1 MPDTITIRPIQAD
14 DKPAWCTLW
23 TAYLDF
29 YETTLDDAVFDSS
42 FARMLS
48 GNSGEFQG
56 LVAEQDGVLVG
67 LTHFLFHRSMW
78 SIENTCYLM
87 DLYVDPSLRGGG
99 VGRKLIE
106 AVHTI
111 AKENG
116 CSGTY
121 WLTQEFNYKGRMLYD
136 QVATRTPFIKYAKK
150 D

>member
-1 MPDTITIRPIQAD
+1 MPDTITIRPIRAD
-14 DKPAWCTLW
+14 DKPAWRTLW

-29 YETTLDDAVFDSS
+29 YETTLEDAVFDSS

-67 LTHFLFHRSMW
+67 MAHFLFHRSMW